1 MLCKT
6 EIVFYHFSN
15 RQSLGLLITFAIE
28 TKLNIMLILISPA
41 KTLDYS
47 VKLPNIE
54 PTEISFPNESQELV
68 KGLKKLKSKDL
79 QTLMGISPK
88 LAQLNFERFQE
99 FSYPFNKEEVKPA
112 LLVFKGEVFVGIN
125 AENFNVEDL
134 QYAQDHLRI
143 LSGLY
148 GVLRPLDAIFP
159 YRLEMGT
166 KYSTEKFKH
175 LYDFWGMKIHNKVQ
189 QDLDN
194 QGDKILINLASNEY
208 YKAVK
213 SSKLNA
219 EIITPQFKDFKNG
232 QYKMISFYAKKAR
245 GLMTNFILKNRI
257 TNPDE
262 LKLFDMEGYEFNVQ
276 LTEGNNWV
284 FTRG

>member
-1 MLCKT
+1 
-6 EIVFYHFSN
+6 
-15 RQSLGLLITFAIE
+15 
-28 TKLNIMLILISPA
+28 MLILISPA

>member
-1 MLCKT
+1 
-6 EIVFYHFSN
+6 
-15 RQSLGLLITFAIE
+15 
-28 TKLNIMLILISPA
+28 MLILISPA

-47 VKLPNIE
+47 AKVPDIKVS
-54 PTEISFPNESQELV
+54 EISFPAECQELV
-68 KGLKKLKSKDL
+68 NGLKRYKPKDL

-99 FSYPFNKEEVKPA
+99 FSYPFNKQDVKPA

-125 AENFNVEDL
+125 AENFDVEDL

-166 KYSTEKFKH
+166 KYSTAKFKH

-194 QGDKILINLASNEY
+194 QGDNILINLASNEY
-208 YKAVK
+208 FKAVK
-213 SSKLNA
+213 APKLKA

-257 TNPDE
+257 TNPNE

-276 LTEGNNWV
+276 LSKGNNWV